1 MYAALIKAHAILKN
15 PADADLIYRDL
26 RLAGL
31 PATGEVYAQLINA
44 HSAAGNVTAA
54 SRYFHKRQD
63 VVTTNITNSAVPN
76 DASTTTPNP
85 ALLIQTDPPFH
96 PTKVM
101 HAAMVRAYAH
111 NAELATA
118 WRALSS
124 GWSQIG
130 GLRFP
135 TLRNRDF
142 AADIARH
149 YVAQPSSASAI
160 AEAWKAAGTVKGA
173 GRAVNDTT
181 GPAWAGAI
189 VCEGLLILLK
199 EEGVDRAAVLARLE
213 EILQALREPDGPL
226 SFPTKFKLIETY
238 KERQLSAE
246 TLERLKYKFA
256 QGQKSFNVQIAHV
269 RMHLALEKADLAAAQ
284 TVLEETVK
292 NLTPSTVVLYL
303 RVVADA
309 VEAGKIT
316 KQEEAA
322 MLVAKGVAVVQKVGV
337 EARASLMNEIVR
349 ASKSDATAKCGVAEL
364 TLKEAVEA
372 WVKAG
377 GVFNKDMNAAL
388 GDFVEK
394 NDIKLLTDSV

>member
-199 EEGVDRAAVLARLE
+199 EEGVDRAAVLARAE
-213 EILQALREPDGPL
+213 EILEALRAPEGPL
-226 SFPTKFKLIETY
+226 SLPTQFE
-238 KERQLSAE
+238 LSEAHKVLKVTAR
-246 TLERLKYKFA
+246 TLERLESKFA
-256 QGQKSFNVQIAHV
+256 QSLQHLNVQIACM
-269 RMHLALEKADLAAAQ
+269 RMYLALEKGDLAAAE
-284 TVLEETVK
+284 TVLEETAK
-292 NLTPSTVVLYL
+292 NAKASVVVLYL
-303 RVVADA
+303 RAVANA
-309 VEAGKIT
+309 VEAGKVA
-316 KQEEAA
+316 KQEEVAR
-322 MLVAKGVAVVQKVGV
+322 LVAKGVAVIQKLGV
-337 EARASLMNEIVR
+337 ETSAPMMDAIVR
-349 ASKSDATAKCGVAEL
+349 ASKGDATAKCGLAEFS
-364 TLKEAVEA
+364 LKEAVEA
-372 WVKAG
+372 WAKAG
-377 GVFNKDMNAAL
+377 GVCGKSMNAAL
-388 GDFVEK
+388 GEFVEK
-394 NDIKLLTDSV
+394 NGIKFLTDSV